1 MEDLKNEGDY
11 MKNFKKLLS
20 FLQDLEDKKIYFKLN
35 HIRNSILVEIAI
47 PGERWE
53 VEFMDDDTI
62 EVEKFITE
70 GVIRDESILK
80 NLFNDVKKD

>member
-1 MEDLKNEGDY
+1 
-11 MKNFKKLLS
+11 MKNFKNLLE
-20 FLQDLEDKKIYFKLN
+20 FLQNLENKGIYFKLN

-70 GVIRDESILK
+70 GVIHNQQALRD
-80 NLFNDVKKD
+80 LFKDE